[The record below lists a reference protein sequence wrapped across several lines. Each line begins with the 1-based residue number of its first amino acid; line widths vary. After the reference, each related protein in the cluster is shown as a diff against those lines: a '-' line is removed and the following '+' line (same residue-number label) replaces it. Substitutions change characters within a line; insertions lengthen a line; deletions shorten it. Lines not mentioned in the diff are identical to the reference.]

1 MVNYVNTVLVS
12 NLSTGAII
20 TSAPSNTGSMN
31 TASTDAGKF
40 IIMNCDPN
48 VAENA
53 LYNVT
58 AANALNID
66 TIKVGIVTKKNNRV
80 VLPDGTTEY
89 RPIIKWT
96 NEIKAADIKSY
107 NTLSYTADT
116 EDCVYIDFDNLDSAV
131 LTEFAKGGKRIIV
144 RLTYKDMPH
153 RYRKWTESYEY
164 VTVEGDTKAKIAE
177 GIAKLINKE
186 WKRARV
192 QATQGTVTLSSGAF
206 SSFSSSN
213 SGTGIKI
220 EALPYDDDD
229 SVDSLN
235 WANKVRFNANI
246 YWTDPA
252 GEGWEALNK
261 HFPKDVNI
269 VKVPGKQY
277 PASAKLVRD
286 RESWAMGYQGILNRG
301 EGTWPIIKPAMETDL
316 TAHYDAITLEFE
328 NMYRAADDIQ
338 RKTKQTLE
346 VYGITGQLEDLKDI
360 LTSFVSGTSSSA
372 DAAQDTAISG
382 KASQASLDAL
392 SSRIDGIVSQNS
404 LTEPAA

>member
-12 NLSTGAII
+12 NLASGAVL
-20 TSAPSNTGSMN
+20 TAAPSAA
-31 TASTDAGKF
+31 ASLNAASSDAGKF
-40 IIMNCDPN
+40 IIMNCDPD
-48 VAENA
+48 VASNK
-53 LYNVT
+53 LYEVT
-58 AANALNID
+58 AGNAANVN
-66 TIKVGIVTKKNNRV
+66 TIKVGIVTKKNA
-80 VLPDGTTEY
+80 VLRNQDGTVTY
-89 RPIIKWT
+89 MPIVKWS

-107 NTLSYTADT
+107 NVLSYTADT
-116 EDCVYIDFDNLDSAV
+116 EDCVYIDFNSLDAAV

-164 VTVEGDTKAKIAE
+164 VTEEGDTKIKIAKN
-177 GIAKLINKE
+177 IANLINKE

-192 QATQGTVTLSSGAF
+192 QATQGAVSLSEGEF
-206 SSFSSSN
+206 SSFSSSS
-213 SGTGIKI
+213 SGTGIKL

-235 WANKVRFNANI
+235 WANKVRFNANV

-261 HFPKDVNI
+261 HFPKGVAI

-286 RESWAMGYQGILNRG
+286 RESWAMGYLGILNRG

-316 TAHYDAITLEFE
+316 TAQYDAITLEFE

-346 VYGITGQLEDLKDI
+346 VYGKTGQLGGLQAI
-360 LTSFVSGTSSSA
+360 LAAFVEGVISSS
-372 DAAQDTAISG
+372 DAAQNAALDPTVEG
-382 KASQASLDAL
+382 SL
-392 SSRIDGIVSQNS
+392 
-404 LTEPAA
+404 AARVATLEAAVNNG